1 MVTGRQNEGW
11 PGAESRGEIVKPLEF
26 MSFGRFIAFVL
37 PGIVAARAVAY
48 LVPSL
53 QRAFTA
59 LEGASNEAAGPIF
72 MVVVAALTIGLTLNN
87 VRRVALDWLL
97 NQFGPPRQTLDY
109 SHLTEEKQERFRDVV
124 EDVYRTYEFTAN
136 MALALLL
143 LFSGRLGW
151 GPPGTG
157 LRSFLTIAVG
167 TLGLLML
174 AFAWRE
180 LRASYRVMAKI
191 LSPPASPQMKAL
203 SEPTGPVESRAEIKV
218 DIQHAAPPGRRAKA
232 KDWPEE

>member
-1 MVTGRQNEGW
+1 
-11 PGAESRGEIVKPLEF
+11 VKPLEF

-37 PGIVAARAVAY
+37 PGLVAARAVAY

-59 LEGASNEAAGPIF
+59 LEGASSEAAGPIF
-72 MVVVAALTIGLTLNN
+72 LVTVAALTVGLTLNN
-87 VRRVALDWLL
+87 VRRIVLDWIL
-97 NQFGPPRQTLDY
+97 NRIGPPREKLDY
-109 SHLTEEKQERFRDVV
+109 SQLTEEKRERFRDVV

-143 LFSGRLGW
+143 LFGARVGW
-151 GPPGTG
+151 RPTGAG

-167 TLGLLML
+167 ALGLLML

-180 LRASYRVMAKI
+180 LRASYRVMAKV
-191 LSPPASPQMKAL
+191 LSPQGAASPKAL
-203 SEPTGPVESRAEIKV
+203 PEPTGPRAPPTAITV
-218 DIQHAAPPGRRAKA
+218 DIQHAPPAEHHAKA

>member
-1 MVTGRQNEGW
+1 M
-11 PGAESRGEIVKPLEF
+11 KPLEF

-37 PGIVAARAVAY
+37 PGLVAARAATY

-59 LEGASNEAAGPIF
+59 LEGAPGEVAGPIF
-72 MVVVAALTIGLTLNN
+72 LVTVAALTVGLTLNA
-87 VRRVALDWLL
+87 VRRGAVDQLL
-97 NQFGPPRQTLDY
+97 NAIGRKRARLDY
-109 SHLTEEKQERFRDVV
+109 SLLTEEKRERFRDVI

-143 LFSGRLGW
+143 LFGARLAW

-157 LRSFLTIAVG
+157 VRSVLSLAVG
-167 TLGLLML
+167 GVGLVML
-174 AFAWRE
+174 VFSWQE

-191 LSPPASPQMKAL
+191 LSPQAELLPRSISVEAEPRASL
-203 SEPTGPVESRAEIKV
+203 SPPSV
-218 DIQHAAPPGRRAKA
+218 DVQHAQPPEHHAKA
-232 KDWPEE
+232 KDWPPE